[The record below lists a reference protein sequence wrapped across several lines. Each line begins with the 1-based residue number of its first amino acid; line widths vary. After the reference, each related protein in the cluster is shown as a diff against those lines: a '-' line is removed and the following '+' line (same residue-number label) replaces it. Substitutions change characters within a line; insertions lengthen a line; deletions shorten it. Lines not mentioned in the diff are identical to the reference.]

1 MQGKQISLQISSGFF
16 LMLSASLLILPLRL
30 VGGWLI
36 AASVHELAH
45 IIALK
50 DHVIRLN
57 ILPLGAKIETMP
69 ITLKQELIAALAGP
83 FASLLLIT
91 LYRVFPSVA
100 ICGLVQFLY
109 NMIPV
114 YPMDGGRA
122 LRCIIIRLCGIS
134 QANNIMGLMRVLILL
149 LLLSFSCY
157 ATIVF
162 KTALPALASIVLI
175 IRSAKGKIPCKYRV
189 RGVQ

>member
-83 FASLLLIT
+83 FSSLLLIT
-91 LYRVFPSVA
+91 SYRVFPSVA

-134 QANNIMGLMRVLILL
+134 QANNIMRLMRVLILL

-157 ATIVF
+157 VTVFF
-162 KTALPALASIVLI
+162 KTALPALASIILI